1 MQSTIEIGNI
11 RANVI
16 HKEIKNIHLSVNPP
30 EGEVRISAPLHL
42 SLDTVRVFA
51 LSKLQWIRTEQQ
63 KFRNQERETPREYLN
78 RESHYLWGE
87 RYMLAL
93 AYKNVPASVEIKHN
107 KILLTVRP
115 HATKM
120 KKQEV
125 LESWCR
131 EQLRDK
137 ANSMLKIWEK
147 KLGVQ
152 THKLIIQK
160 MKTKWGSC
168 SPDTRIVRLNLE
180 LVKKP
185 PQYLEYIIAHEL
197 MHLIEPTHNK
207 RFTELMD
214 TYMPKWREFREE
226 LNRLAISEIK
236 TKRG

>member
-11 RANVI
+11 TASVT

-51 LSKLQWIRTEQQ
+51 LSKLQWIRSEQQ
-63 KFRNQERETPREYLN
+63 KFQNQERETPREYLN
-78 RESHYLWGE
+78 RESHYFWGE
-87 RYMLAL
+87 RYMLMIG
-93 AYKNVPASVEIKHN
+93 YKNVPASVVVKHN

-115 HATKM
+115 HATKI

-137 ANSMLKIWEK
+137 AKTMLRHWEAKI
-147 KLGVQ
+147 GVQ
-152 THKLIIQK
+152 TNKLIIQK

-168 SPDTRIVRLNLE
+168 SPDTRIIRLNLE

-185 PQYLEYIIAHEL
+185 PPYLEYIIVHEL

-207 RFTELMD
+207 RFTELMNS
-214 TYMPKWREFREE
+214 YMPKWREFREE
-226 LNRLAISEIK
+226 LNRLAIGEIASS
-236 TKRG
+236 